1 MLQKI
6 LASALLMLAAS
17 AQLAQAD
24 EGNDWK
30 LRIKKEGDG
39 WSINLNGPREYGP
52 NAKRLRGSGNVVEKA
67 RQVGAFTKLRL
78 EGPVDVRVNQAAAD
92 AVKVSA
98 DDNIEPLVETRVDG
112 DTLVVRLQPGAG
124 FTTRQTPVVSV
135 DAKALQAIV
144 VNGSGDLSLE
154 RFKGDQLALTL
165 SGSGDLRVGLLEVRE
180 LNATLSGSGDVRVAG
195 RADAQSWTLNGSGDV
210 DARSLPGRSAKAQL
224 NGSGDL
230 DLGVV
235 ETLDASVRGS
245 GDLSYG
251 GRPQVKQSVSGSGEI
266 HRR

>member
-1 MLQKI
+1 MLQKF
-6 LASALLMLAAS
+6 LASALLVFVTTAH
-17 AQLAQAD
+17 AD

-39 WSINLNGPREYGP
+39 WTVNLNGPREYGS
-52 NAKRLRGSGNVVEKA
+52 NAKRLRGSGHVVEKA

-78 EGPVDVRVNQAAAD
+78 EGPVDVRLNQAAAD

-112 DTLVVRLQPGAG
+112 DTLVLRLQAGAG
-124 FTTRQTPVVSV
+124 FTTRQAPIVFV
-135 DAKALQAIV
+135 DAKALQSIV

-154 RFKGDQLALTL
+154 RFKGDQLGLTL

-195 RADAQSWTLNGSGDV
+195 RADVQSWTLNGSGDV
-210 DARSLPGRSAKAQL
+210 DARSLGGRSAKALL

-230 DLGVV
+230 DLGTL
-235 ETLDASVRGS
+235 ESLDASLRGS

-251 GRPQVKQSVSGSGEI
+251 GRPRVKQSISGSGEI